1 MNFKEWLDINEARL
15 KGFQKQFLRMHPNM
29 PAYVAHQ
36 LYTNKLGPAL
46 AKSIKNYDA
55 VRPTILAPQSPVGP
69 LSPTVDHDSF
79 VVSSPM
85 PSPHE
90 LLNDEFIKSIQW
102 EKKPKVIEL
111 SPLDFDEGTL
121 GLFLRW
127 RFGFAPKDN
136 LVRND
141 SNRFDVQRQM
151 LADRIKEDNEP
162 IILVKDGNKWRL
174 LEGYHRTMTYLLW
187 PHEPQPGA
195 PPDQMAVL
203 EKGDD
208 NKLDL
213 TKWARV
219 PIKAYIGI
227 KSELAA

>member
-1 MNFKEWLDINEARL
+1 MKFKEWLNIDEARL

-29 PAYVAHQ
+29 PSYVAHQ
-36 LYTNKLGPAL
+36 IYTNRLGPAL
-46 AKSIKNYDA
+46 SKSINKYDQIK
-55 VRPTILAPQSPVGP
+55 PTILSPQSPKRS
-69 LSPTVDHDSF
+69 LAATVDHDSF
-79 VVSSPM
+79 VMGSPR
-85 PSPHE
+85 PSPNE
-90 LLNDEFIKSIQW
+90 LLNDEFLKSIKW

-111 SPLDFDEGTL
+111 SPLDFDQSTL
-121 GLFLRW
+121 GLFLKW
-127 RFGFAPKDN
+127 RFGLSPKDN

-141 SNRFDVQRQM
+141 SNRFDVQRKM

-162 IILVKDGNKWRL
+162 IILIKDGNKWKL

-195 PPDQMAVL
+195 PPDQLSFL
-203 EKGDD
+203 EKGEDD
-208 NKLDL
+208 KLDL
-213 TKWARV
+213 TRWTRV